1 MPELVRIGGSGRGVG
16 WAFAIEALKG
26 SDGVALSGGT
36 LKGSDWA
43 LAGGT
48 LKGSDWALAG
58 GTLKGSDWALAVGNS
73 NAVGGNGEFD
83 ART

>member
-1 MPELVRIGGSGRGVG
+1 MGQVMPELVRIGGSGRGVG

-48 LKGSDWALAG
+48 LKGSDWALA
-58 GTLKGSDWALAVGNS
+58 VGNS